1 MTNRISREQA
11 QNFPVYSALDRA
23 RDRRNSIKEN
33 FEKEE
38 AERRSVSERPNSGT
52 FIPTIENT
60 KHREVHARISRT
72 ILEQGAIPVNFKW
85 AEATL
90 EEMRGK
96 KQGRYNTYSDDQ
108 KELLI
113 SVIQAIRYTTPSHTW
128 AMVAGII
135 ESQLKVGMTAATAS
149 GWMKNISPLFAYDS
163 DMYTNLHFMPDE
175 VGVTKNKNK
184 LELRKYAASTYLYYR
199 ALKFTADTSTKLV
212 NALYGTDVTSK
223 FLRTIDTET
232 GDAKASKQKEESMI
246 TEVED
251 LAAPLEREYEAPPVI
266 EPQESTNVTSD
277 DLMNSLIKILEDR
290 NDEISRLE
298 EQVNQLLSSQ
308 VNIKEEV
315 ESEFNKLFADDHE
328 AYRNTI
334 EVQRKSILRQDL
346 RIEQLEE
353 QLSKMQSTNNEGSGV
368 VNKLTNLVSRNRKEN

>member
-1 MTNRISREQA
+1 MTYRISREQA

-38 AERRSVSERPNSGT
+38 TERRSGFERP
-52 FIPTIENT
+52 IV
-60 KHREVHARISRT
+60 EVADKKYRQVHST
-72 ILEQGAIPVNFKW
+72 VLEEGAIPVDFKW
-85 AEATL
+85 AEDTL

-128 AMVAGII
+128 AMVAGIVGA
-135 ESQLKVGMTAATAS
+135 QLKVGMTTATAS
-149 GWMKNISPLFAYDS
+149 GWMKNVSPLIAS
-163 DMYTNLHFMPDE
+163 NKEEITNLHFMPDE

-199 ALKFTADTSTKLV
+199 VLKFTAETSAKLV
-212 NALYGTDVTSK
+212 NALYGTDVTGK
-223 FLRTIDTET
+223 FLRTIDPET
-232 GDAKASKQKEESMI
+232 GDAKASKQKEEPMI
-246 TEVED
+246 TETED
-251 LAAPLEREYEAPPVI
+251 LAAPLEREYESPPVAA
-266 EPQESTNVTSD
+266 PQETNNVTSD

-290 NDEISRLE
+290 NDEINKLQKQINDLE
-298 EQVNQLLSSQ
+298 SSQ

-315 ESEFNKLFADDHE
+315 EENFNKLFADDHE

-346 RIEQLEE
+346 RIEQLEQE
-353 QLSKMQSTNNEGSGV
+353 LSKMQSTNNENSGV